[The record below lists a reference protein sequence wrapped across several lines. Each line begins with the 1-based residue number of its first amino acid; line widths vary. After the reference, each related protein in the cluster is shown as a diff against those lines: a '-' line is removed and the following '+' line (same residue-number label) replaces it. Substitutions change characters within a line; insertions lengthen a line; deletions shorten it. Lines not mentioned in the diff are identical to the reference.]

1 METSKKES
9 DIAPL
14 IPDSHPEEITIKK
27 MECFDFLQCGTCSL
41 IILFACFKQ

>member
-1 METSKKES
+1 METSKNEN

-14 IPDSHPEEITIKK
+14 IPDSHTEETTIKK

-41 IILFACFKQ
+41 IILFTCFKP

>member
-1 METSKKES
+1 METSKNEN

-14 IPDSHPEEITIKK
+14 ISDANPEETTIKK

-41 IILFACFKQ
+41 IILFTCFKP